1 MESFEEELRNRQW
14 WSPRSCC
21 WSWNNLLAHIPHPP
35 RFGGPEMRFYWWS
48 GNATRRTIV
57 GGQGSG
63 TQPSKQGS
71 SLRNTILSSRQVNW
85 EFNPHAKQC
94 LALIGILVVTGLDWT
109 GRAALVVSRA
119 VWTLQRADGL
129 SSPPV
134 DGDIQLYCRLSLF
147 RPKMKLTLQGFQSP
161 HRLQHKLQLQ
171 CKDIHSRP
179 QPRSIRR
186 NAGDAGGTYVAA
198 TGVRDTLRQVRTNRN
213 LVMKRRCCL
222 GEYLCVASLEHIGL
236 ENRALLDCPVFPV
249 RVNRASV
256 LHRNCS
262 WTIAV
267 QSPRVPEQCRIGMN
281 EA

>member
-1 MESFEEELRNRQW
+1 MEWKCNKENHSWRTGIWNTTLQARLFPEE
-14 WSPRSCC
+14 
-21 WSWNNLLAHIPHPP
+21 
-35 RFGGPEMRFYWWS
+35 YD
-48 GNATRRTIV
+48 IV
-57 GGQGSG
+57 KSA
-63 TQPSKQGS
+63 
-71 SLRNTILSSRQVNW
+71 VDW

-109 GRAALVVSRA
+109 GRAALVVSCA

-134 DGDIQLYCRLSLF
+134 DGDIQLYCRFSLF

-198 TGVRDTLRQVRTNRN
+198 TGVCDTLGQVRTNRN
-213 LVMKRRCCL
+213 LVMKR
-222 GEYLCVASLEHIGL
+222 
-236 ENRALLDCPVFPV
+236 
-249 RVNRASV
+249 
-256 LHRNCS
+256 
-262 WTIAV
+262 
-267 QSPRVPEQCRIGMN
+267 
-281 EA
+281 